1 MAQARTTSLDGT
13 HGTWCILSWQL
24 PLHWGLLP
32 QELHSFSGC
41 LPPAQGPHI
50 SQTPRA
56 DEMSSRLH
64 WKEPQCTRFTKSLVL
79 SKRAWLVTERP
90 WRTIAGFKMHGHTRS
105 CSPKNSVR
113 HGMPFLVCFKLALSS
128 YKYLGVISKE

>member
-79 SKRAWLVTERP
+79 SPPPHLPAAQPVLCAMSSPSQSAQRGLHLP
-90 WRTIAGFKMHGHTRS
+90 WEHGTTS
-105 CSPKNSVR
+105 AEGDVQ
-113 HGMPFLVCFKLALSS
+113 GEV
-128 YKYLGVISKE
+128 

>member
-56 DEMSSRLH
+56 DEMSSRPH

-79 SKRAWLVTERP
+79 SPPPHLPAAQPVLCAMSSPSQSAQRGLHLP
-90 WRTIAGFKMHGHTRS
+90 WEHGTKS
-105 CSPKNSVR
+105 AEGDVQ
-113 HGMPFLVCFKLALSS
+113 GEV
-128 YKYLGVISKE
+128 

>member
-13 HGTWCILSWQL
+13 HGTTWCILSWQL

-79 SKRAWLVTERP
+79 SPPPHLPAAQPVLCAMSSPSQSAQRGLHLP
-90 WRTIAGFKMHGHTRS
+90 WEHGTKS
-105 CSPKNSVR
+105 AEGDVQC
-113 HGMPFLVCFKLALSS
+113 
-128 YKYLGVISKE
+128 E